1 MSRTDLFHR
10 LRRLLLEHRQA
21 RRLNLTLDQLREERA
36 LNSTEKQTRFTLNR
50 REFLAAT
57 GAAAA
62 SFAVPALARTATEQ
76 PKIIIVGAGI
86 AGLSCALAL
95 ADKGLNAPI
104 YEASQRI
111 GGRMFSN
118 TAYWRDGQVSEWGG
132 ELIDTGHKTVRNL
145 ARRFGLKLDN
155 LLNAETNGSEDT
167 YFFCDGYYPKREV
180 DSDFAAIL
188 DALTADVDAAGYPTS
203 YDSYTA
209 TGLMLDRMS
218 IYDWI
223 EARIPGGHRSRLG
236 QLIDTAYNIE
246 YGAETTEQSALNML
260 YLLGFQPNNSG
271 MSMFGE
277 SDERFRIRG
286 GNEQL
291 PRAIAAHL
299 GGERNIKLG
308 MQLIKIKRTPNG
320 RYMLTF
326 DKNGTAVTVATDY
339 VVLALPFA
347 VLRKID
353 YREAEFDERK
363 QRAIQQLGRGHNGK
377 LVMQFDQRYWQ
388 RSGAWPGISNGSSY
402 ADTGYQST
410 WDSSRAQPGASGM
423 LTFYSGGKVASSMTT
438 QAAFAGINH
447 AGMGQDVQRTLAQT
461 EQVFPG
467 LSSQWNGKATL
478 SLPQRSRLF
487 RASYAY
493 YRVGQ
498 YTSFGGYEKT
508 PQRNVYFCG
517 EHTSTDFQGYMEGG
531 AAEGLRVGQE
541 LAVKLKTYIRNQ
553 G

>member
-21 RRLNLTLDQLREERA
+21 RRLNLTLDQLREERD
-36 LNSTEKQTRFTLNR
+36 LSLVEKRTRFTLNR

-86 AGLSCALAL
+86 SGLSCALAL
-95 ADKGLNAPI
+95 ADKGLNASI

-155 LLNAETNGSEDT
+155 LLNAEPNGSEDT
-167 YFFCDGYYPKREV
+167 YFFAGGYYPKREV
-180 DSDFAAIL
+180 DRDFAAIL

-299 GGERNIKLG
+299 GEERNIQLG

-320 RYMLTF
+320 RYTLTF
-326 DKNGTAVTVATDY
+326 DKNGTAVTVTTDY

-353 YREAEFDERK
+353 YREAEFDECK

-388 RSGAWPGISNGSSY
+388 RAGAWPGVSNGASY

-423 LTFYSGGKVASSMTT
+423 LTFYSGGKVASSMAT

-447 AGMGQDVQRTLAQT
+447 AGVGQDVQRTLAQT

-487 RASYAY
+487 RASYAF

-508 PQRNVYFCG
+508 PQRNVFFCG

-541 LAVKLKTYIRNQ
+541 LAVKLKTYIRNL